1 MAQEPGGQGREH
13 GAGEQ
18 LAMLLRRWWE
28 ESGKP
33 PGGTRPT
40 QQALALRLGV
50 DQTTLSRYLN
60 PRHVSVAPLNVV
72 ETLHALLCAPAVERE
87 QARAL
92 WREAARESG
101 RQKAAGG
108 TVPTPAP
115 VGAREGEATAAAP
128 DPAAEQGTDGSGARV
143 RRRGLWLRPF
153 LGVAAL
159 AVAFTAGGV
168 VHEQFFAQHL
178 APTANGAAGAAATRE
193 EPREWPIMSMGVE
206 DQFTRARA
214 LQYLLNGQG
223 YEIRADGFI
232 GEETRDA
239 VMDFQLKKNLPVDG
253 KVGRL
258 TWPELVP
265 DVGPGAET
273 FEVRAVQE
281 LLNNA
286 GLGGTTVSG
295 KYTAATA
302 ADVGFFQARHH
313 LPATGRVDMDTWLA
327 LLVEQDPP
335 LKRPEYQRDTGP
347 LPSDSV

>member
-33 PGGTRPT
+33 PRSTRPT

-72 ETLHALLCAPAVERE
+72 ETLHAQLRAPAMELE

-92 WREAARESG
+92 RREAARESG
-101 RQKAAGG
+101 RQRAAGG
-108 TVPTPAP
+108 NGPIPAP
-115 VGAREGEATAAAP
+115 VGPRQSEATAVPA
-128 DPAAEQGTDGSGARV
+128 PAAEHGADGSGARGRHRV
-143 RRRGLWLRPF
+143 PWLRPF
-153 LGVAAL
+153 LGTAAL
-159 AVAFTAGGV
+159 AVTFTAGAV
-168 VHEQFFAQHL
+168 VQEQFFAQDL
-178 APTANGAAGAAATRE
+178 TATAKGAAVTPE
-193 EPREWPIMSMGVE
+193 EPRKWPIMRMGVE

-214 LQYLLNGQG
+214 LQYLLNGLG
-223 YEIRADGFI
+223 YKIRADGFI

-253 KVGRL
+253 KVGKL

-265 DVGPGAET
+265 DVGPGSRT

-281 LLNNA
+281 LLSNA
-286 GLGGTTVSG
+286 GMGGTTVSG

-302 ADVGFFQARHH
+302 ADVAFFQSRHH
-313 LPATGRVDMDTWLA
+313 LPATGRVDVDTWLA

-335 LKRPEYQRDTGP
+335 LRRPDYQRGTGP
-347 LPSDSV
+347 LPSDSA